1 MPLSTGRE
9 RQNHIYT
16 AGVAGRT
23 PTVPT
28 DFPGLERRALTKM
41 SDRARAYI
49 AGGAGSGTTMDNNR
63 RALDRWNIVP
73 RVLRD
78 VSARTTESE
87 LLGLTLPAP
96 VLFAPVGAGGAVH
109 RQADLLIGQAA
120 ATLGLPYIFSNQG
133 SVAMEEVAAGMDRI
147 APGSPRWFQLY
158 WSTDDDLVDSLLTR
172 AERSGA
178 SAITVT
184 LDTTLL
190 GWRPQDLNLGSLP
203 FSRGIGISQYTSD
216 ARFRSIVAERLA
228 AGAEK
233 PKLPITGPSSAL
245 SALSTLFSIA
255 RNAPGSTVANLLSP
269 EPRTAVT
276 TFTDIYSRECLN
288 WNDIAGLQDRTSLPI
303 VLKGV
308 LHPDDARRA
317 VDLGVAAIVVSNHGG
332 RQIDGAIGAADALPG
347 VVDAVDGRVRV
358 LFDSGIRSGS
368 DVFKALALGADAVC
382 IGRPHMYGL
391 ALAGAAGAADVVA
404 NIVAEFDLVMAL
416 AGHCSPDSIDR
427 DSLWRA
433 P

>member
-178 SAITVT
+178 SAGRAAQGGCCRCPRLHRHPRAKRT
-184 LDTTLL
+184 
-190 GWRPQDLNLGSLP
+190 
-203 FSRGIGISQYTSD
+203 RG
-216 ARFRSIVAERLA
+216 
-228 AGAEK
+228 
-233 PKLPITGPSSAL
+233 
-245 SALSTLFSIA
+245 
-255 RNAPGSTVANLLSP
+255 
-269 EPRTAVT
+269 TAVASRHCCRPPHHAT
-276 TFTDIYSRECLN
+276 ARSDLTFQRCSGCVEGEHQL
-288 WNDIAGLQDRTSLPI
+288 AQ
-303 VLKGV
+303 
-308 LHPDDARRA
+308 RA
-317 VDLGVAAIVVSNHGG
+317 
-332 RQIDGAIGAADALPG
+332 
-347 VVDAVDGRVRV
+347 
-358 LFDSGIRSGS
+358 
-368 DVFKALALGADAVC
+368 
-382 IGRPHMYGL
+382 
-391 ALAGAAGAADVVA
+391 
-404 NIVAEFDLVMAL
+404 
-416 AGHCSPDSIDR
+416 
-427 DSLWRA
+427 
-433 P
+433 

>member
-1 MPLSTGRE
+1 M
-9 RQNHIYT
+9 
-16 AGVAGRT
+16 
-23 PTVPT
+23 
-28 DFPGLERRALTKM
+28 
-41 SDRARAYI
+41 
-49 AGGAGSGTTMDNNR
+49 
-63 RALDRWNIVP
+63 
-73 RVLRD
+73 
-78 VSARTTESE
+78 
-87 LLGLTLPAP
+87 
-96 VLFAPVGAGGAVH
+96 
-109 RQADLLIGQAA
+109 IGQAA

-269 EPRTAVT
+269 EPRTAGT
-276 TFTDIYSRECLN
+276 TFTDIYSR
-288 WNDIAGLQDRTSLPI
+288 
-303 VLKGV
+303 
-308 LHPDDARRA
+308 
-317 VDLGVAAIVVSNHGG
+317 
-332 RQIDGAIGAADALPG
+332 
-347 VVDAVDGRVRV
+347 
-358 LFDSGIRSGS
+358 
-368 DVFKALALGADAVC
+368 KA
-382 IGRPHMYGL
+382 
-391 ALAGAAGAADVVA
+391 
-404 NIVAEFDLVMAL
+404 
-416 AGHCSPDSIDR
+416 
-427 DSLWRA
+427 
-433 P
+433 